1 MLDLGIVTLI
11 ITSILVIL
19 LLIDKF
25 NVAYLF
31 MGGAV
36 LLVLIKAVSIEDFLG
51 SFSNKAVLT
60 IFLLIYLT
68 SIIHKNLPLIAILD
82 RIFNLAKSPRAFILQ
97 MTAVVS
103 SFSSVMNNTPIVAL
117 FIPYVYQ
124 WGKRNNVAPSKLLI
138 PLSYAAIFG
147 GMITVIGTSTNLVLN
162 GFVIDRGEKAL
173 GFSDFFF
180 PGIIVSI
187 AGILFLTLTYRFLL
201 PERNIEETSKD
212 GALRQYLTE
221 TKLAETSPLVG
232 KSIQEAELRN
242 LDGVYLAEIYRNGRL
257 LQTVAPE
264 DVLQANDR
272 LYFAG
277 DTENVMH
284 VIEKFPGISWAKS
297 DKFAISD
304 KAEIV
309 ETVIPA
315 NSSLH
320 SKSLKESFF
329 REKFDSAV
337 IGIHRNGEKLSGKLG
352 EIPLRAGDL
361 LLVIAGVDFRKRIN
375 ADKDLYALQWVKE
388 QSPSN
393 DKAIIFL
400 ISVLLFIGLSIFGVV
415 DFFMALLLSVSSA
428 IILGL
433 FNSQELKKQTNLDL
447 LLILG
452 GAITVGKAFIDT
464 GAAQIMTAPLVNN
477 VEFFGPF
484 GIVLMLYLVTVVFT
498 SFVTNVAAVSVLF
511 PIAYE
516 LIHDLGLNP
525 TPVYLTLAFGAS
537 AAFITPIGYQTNLMV
552 YGPGKY
558 TFKDFV
564 KIGLPFTLIYS
575 LCALITIFALHKLI

>member
-1 MLDLGIVTLI
+1 
-11 ITSILVIL
+11 
-19 LLIDKF
+19 
-25 NVAYLF
+25 
-31 MGGAV
+31 
-36 LLVLIKAVSIEDFLG
+36 
-51 SFSNKAVLT
+51 
-60 IFLLIYLT
+60 
-68 SIIHKNLPLIAILD
+68 
-82 RIFNLAKSPRAFILQ
+82 
-97 MTAVVS
+97 MTTVVS
-103 SFSSVMNNTPIVAL
+103 GFSSVMNNTPIVAL

-124 WGKRNNVAPSKLLI
+124 WGKKNRVAPSKLLI

-162 GFVIDRGEKAL
+162 GFVTERGETPL

-180 PGIIVSI
+180 PGIVVSI
-187 AGILFLTLTYRFLL
+187 AGILFLSLTNNTLL
-201 PERNIEETSKD
+201 PNRKIDEDTPNAAR
-212 GALRQYLTE
+212 LRQYLTE
-221 TKLAETSPLVG
+221 TKVLENAELVG
-232 KSIQEAELRN
+232 QTIQEAGLRN
-242 LDGVYLAEIYRNGRL
+242 LDGVYLAEIYRRGRL
-257 LQTVAPE
+257 LQAVAPDE
-264 DVLQANDR
+264 VLEANDR

-277 DTENVMH
+277 DTENVMR

-297 DKFAISD
+297 EKFEISD

-320 SKSLKESFF
+320 GKSLKESFF
-329 REKFDSAV
+329 REKFDAAV
-337 IGIHRNGEKLSGKLG
+337 VGIHRNGEKLSGKLG

-361 LLVIAGVDFRKRIN
+361 LLIIAGGDFKRRIN

-388 QSPSN
+388 SSPSN
-393 DKAIIFL
+393 QKSNYFL
-400 ISVLLFIGLSIFGVV
+400 ISLLTFVGLSIFGFI
-415 DFFMALLLSVSSA
+415 DFFMALVLSLGSA
-428 IILGL
+428 LILGL
-433 FNSQELKKQTNLDL
+433 FSSQELKKQTNIDL

-464 GAAQIMTAPLVNN
+464 GAARIMTAPLVNAIDWL
-477 VEFFGPF
+477 GPI
-484 GIVLMLYLVTVVFT
+484 GIVLCLYVVTVIFT

-516 LIHDLGLNP
+516 LIHDLGMNP

-564 KIGLPFTLIYS
+564 KIGLPFTLVYS